1 MKDTFL
7 EAARA
12 VPATVKLVY
21 RLVRDERIDERKRAG
36 VIAALAYAAL
46 PFDFIPDRFPIIGRV
61 DDLVIGAA
69 ALQAL
74 FDEAGEELIR
84 ENWEASS
91 GSLDALLG
99 IGTLLLA
106 LAITGRELRGNWLR
120 AAAAG
125 AGLVLGLIV
134 VRTLAARTVGAPY
147 D

>member
-36 VIAALAYAAL
+36 VVAALAYAAL

-74 FDEAGEELIR
+74 FDEAGEELVR
-84 ENWEASS
+84 ENWEASA

-99 IGTLLLA
+99 IVDTVSGFVPKPVRRLFQ
-106 LAITGRELRGNWLR
+106 
-120 AAAAG
+120 
-125 AGLVLGLIV
+125 LGS
-134 VRTLAARTVGAPY
+134 
-147 D
+147 